1 MRKIGYSLID
11 DVFTFKY
18 SAKIHKFLQSTK
30 FNCE

>member
-1 MRKIGYSLID
+1 MRKIVYSLID

-18 SAKIHKFLQSTK
+18 IAKIGLFLQSTK